1 MSRERRRE
9 RGSGSL
15 FQEWYRDPR
24 TGEKKQTETWTM
36 KLWSNGKPLKRSSG
50 ETSVYRANKRLEA
63 WKKELAAGTY
73 VPDAAKTT
81 FDTLSTILINEYKAN
96 GRRSADRV
104 EDAVEHLRE
113 FFTKFCPARAITT
126 DRVLAYV
133 RRRQEEKAANATIN
147 RELAALRR
155 MFSLGMKAGKVAQR
169 PHVDMLQE
177 NNVRKSFFEPDAF
190 RSVLS
195 RVSDDLKPVFEV
207 AYITGWRVKLEILTR
222 RWQHVDFRAGW
233 LRLEPGE
240 TKNGDGRMFP
250 LTPDLRETLE
260 RQRRRTQALE
270 KKAGQIIPW
279 VFHRAG
285 LPVKSFRRAW
295 RTACKN
301 AGVPG
306 RIPHDFRRTAVRNL
320 ERAGVSRSAAMA
332 MVGHKTESI
341 YRRYAI
347 VAESDLRDGA
357 EKIQA
362 LHEQQ
367 RRAERKKPRMARKR
381 LD

>member
-1 MSRERRRE
+1 M
-9 RGSGSL
+9 
-15 FQEWYRDPR
+15 
-24 TGEKKQTETWTM
+24 
-36 KLWSNGKPLKRSSG
+36 
-50 ETSVYRANKRLEA
+50 
-63 WKKELAAGTY
+63 
-73 VPDAAKTT
+73 
-81 FDTLSTILINEYKAN
+81 
-96 GRRSADRV
+96 
-104 EDAVEHLRE
+104 
-113 FFTKFCPARAITT
+113 FT
-126 DRVLAYV
+126 
-133 RRRQEEKAANATIN
+133 
-147 RELAALRR
+147 
-155 MFSLGMKAGKVAQR
+155 LGMKASKVAQR
-169 PHVDMLQE
+169 PHIDMLQE
-177 NNVRKSFFEPDAF
+177 NNVRKGFLEPDAF

-195 RVSDDLKPVFEV
+195 RLSDDLKPVFEV
-207 AYITGWRVKLEILTR
+207 AYIPGWRVKMEILTR

-260 RQRRRTQALE
+260 RQRRHTQALE
-270 KKAGQIIPW
+270 KTTGQIIPW

-295 RTACKN
+295 RRACKD

-341 YRRYAI
+341 CRRYAI

-367 RRAERKKPRMARKR
+367 RRAERRKPRMARKR
-381 LD
+381 PD